1 MPRANDPTSKV
12 FYKGSSDDF
21 IVFVDDAQALNNWR
35 KDRSI
40 PLADVLNGWKI
51 FTTHRYVNGTHGEDP
66 SMLILM
72 TTDTAPRASSTAP
85 ARRASRTS
93 SGLPTKTTSSRR
105 FWRTVNSRPLVYVTP
120 PSCYTL

>member
-51 FTTHRYVNGTHGEDP
+51 FTTHRHGAQGVLDGASKASLENEFGTSNEDDVVTKILENGEFQTTGSKENVGDTNFRNG
-66 SMLILM
+66 SGGM
-72 TTDTAPRASSTAP
+72 TR
-85 ARRASRTS
+85 
-93 SGLPTKTTSSRR
+93 
-105 FWRTVNSRPLVYVTP
+105 
-120 PSCYTL
+120 